1 MPSCSVGEPKTVILM
16 GPCDLIQFKSYI
28 RSQPQRARSKTKLHE
43 AGEILALTTRHLL
56 SSAISK
62 GEGGGWG
69 VVRWK
74 TPSRKP
80 TKWLLANGI
89 KKYQNISKNFKNC
102 QAWQMHKAG
111 FPSICR
117 TALCSRRFVL
127 EARPLP
133 LPSEDTQN
141 WQRQ

>member
-1 MPSCSVGEPKTVILM
+1 MVILM
-16 GPCDLIQFKSYI
+16 GPCDLIQFTSYI
-28 RSQPQRARSKTKLHE
+28 RSQPQRRARSKTKLHE

-62 GEGGGWG
+62 GGGRVGG
-69 VVRWK
+69 EMEN
-74 TPSRKP
+74 PGRKP
-80 TKWLLANGI
+80 TKRLLANGI

-111 FPSICR
+111 FPSICG

-127 EARPLP
+127 EARTLPPPL
-133 LPSEDTQN
+133 
-141 WQRQ
+141 